1 MHSRAL
7 FLVLAAGI
15 VLWTGLATAHAQQSN
30 ACADF
35 YDAAKGD
42 RRAADVYVSVTQ
54 SEVQSACFLIPR
66 SVTDREGRLLYSDGD
81 RWTFSIKFDPSDLFS
96 YLAAKENVVVGSE
109 TRAVD
114 EGALDCLTNPVPISI
129 DVTSRAF
136 VMPLTLEKISV
147 RAKPTV
153 TDFPGY
159 QRYSFSK
166 TEHYYF
172 SDAGPDAFASFWCG
186 RHAGVDICNVIANY
200 DRMEA
205 SVLYARTDMPRV
217 QVEAAQRC
225 VRAIAKLFRMDSPDV
240 Q

>member
-129 DVTSRAF
+129 DVTSRAS
-136 VMPLTLEKISV
+136 LC
-147 RAKPTV
+147 R
-153 TDFPGY
+153 
-159 QRYSFSK
+159 
-166 TEHYYF
+166 
-172 SDAGPDAFASFWCG
+172 
-186 RHAGVDICNVIANY
+186 
-200 DRMEA
+200 
-205 SVLYARTDMPRV
+205 
-217 QVEAAQRC
+217 
-225 VRAIAKLFRMDSPDV
+225 
-240 Q
+240 

>member
-1 MHSRAL
+1 MRSRAV
-7 FLVLAAGI
+7 FLVLAASI
-15 VLWTGLATAHAQQSN
+15 VLLTRLASSHAQQSN
-30 ACADF
+30 ACVDF

-42 RRAADVYVSVTQ
+42 RRAADVYVSVMQ
-54 SEVQSACFLIPR
+54 SEVEAACFLIPR

-114 EGALDCLTNPVPISI
+114 GSALDCLTNPTPISI
-129 DVTSRAF
+129 DVMSRVF
-136 VMPLTLEKISV
+136 VTPLTFETISV
-147 RAKPTV
+147 RSKPTV

-159 QRYSFSK
+159 QRYSFSE

-172 SDAGPDAFASFWCG
+172 SGSRPDAFASFWCA
-186 RHAGVDICNVIANY
+186 RQAGVEICNVIADY

-205 SVLYARTDMPRV
+205 SVLYARADMPKV
-217 QVEAAQRC
+217 QVEMAQRC
-225 VRAIAKLFRMDSPDV
+225 VRAIAKLFRMDTPDV